1 MKNVKTYCFDIDNT
15 ICSTKGKNYKSSKP
29 NLEAIKKINSKYD
42 KGHKIIIFT
51 GRYMGRNND
60 NPKKAYKQGYKFTL
74 DQLKNWGLKFHR
86 LHMGKPTFDILVD
99 DKSLGFKKDWYKKI

>member
-29 NLEAIKKINSKYD
+29 KLEAIKKINSKYD

-60 NPKKAYKQGYKFTL
+60 NPIKAYKQGYKFTL
-74 DQLKNWGLKFHR
+74 NQLKSWGLKFHR
-86 LHMGKPTFDILVD
+86 LHMGKPTFDISVD

>member
-29 NLEAIKKINSKYD
+29 NLKAIKKINSKYD

-51 GRYMGRNND
+51 ARGMGRFNKD
-60 NPKKAYKQGYKFTL
+60 VDKVIETYKDLT
-74 DQLKNWGLKFHR
+74 QLQ
-86 LHMGKPTFDILVD
+86 
-99 DKSLGFKKDWYKKI
+99 

>member
-29 NLEAIKKINSKYD
+29 KLEVIKKINSKYD

-60 NPKKAYKQGYKFTL
+60 NPRKSYKQGYKFTL

>member
-1 MKNVKTYCFDIDNT
+1 MTSLPQLEEARMKVLELFEKNVL
-15 ICSTKGKNYKSSKP
+15 GKIP
-29 NLEAIKKINSKYD
+29 EVSKYD

>member
-29 NLEAIKKINSKYD
+29 KLEAIKKINSKYD

-60 NPKKAYKQGYKFTL
+60 NPRKAHKQGYKFTL
-74 DQLKNWGLKFHR
+74 NQLKSWGLKFHR
-86 LHMGKPTFDILVD
+86 LHMGKPTFDVLVD
-99 DKSLGFKKDWYKKI
+99 DKSLGFKKGWYKKI